1 MPTPEFEAAVRR
13 ATRRR
18 HTALAEDVVRFR
30 EDAGVSRSRL
40 AAEAGVDRRFLDRIE
55 AGTAQPSIETYQRL
69 ASALG
74 ADLGTRLYANTGPAI
89 RDRHQAPMVEL
100 TLRTRHPRWAAFTEV
115 AVHRPSRGWIDT
127 VLHEPRERLAVAG
140 ELQSELRRLEQLV
153 RWQTAKAES
162 LPSWEGWPHLGEEP
176 IVSRLMIVRRTRATR
191 AVAAEFAAQ
200 LRAAYP
206 AHPDDALAALTGIAP
221 WPGPALVW
229 VVLDARGARWA
240 SGR

>member
-1 MPTPEFEAAVRR
+1 MPTPEFEAAIRR

-18 HTALAEDVVRFR
+18 HALLAEDVVRFR

-40 AAEAGVDRRFLDRIE
+40 AEEAGVDRRFLDRIE
-55 AGTAQPSIETYQRL
+55 AGTARPSIETYQRL

-89 RDRHQAPMVEL
+89 RDRHQAPMLEL
-100 TLRTRHPRWAAFTEV
+100 MLRTRHPRWRAFTEV
-115 AVHRPSRGWIDT
+115 AVQRPSRGWIDA
-127 VLHEPRERLAVAG
+127 VLHEPRERLVIAS

-153 RWQTAKAES
+153 RWQAAKADS
-162 LPSWEGWPHLGEEP
+162 LPSWEGWAHLGDDAQ
-176 IVSRLMIVRRTRATR
+176 VSRLMIVRRTRTTR
-191 AVAAEFAAQ
+191 AVVAEFSAQ
-200 LRAAYP
+200 LRTAYP
-206 AHPDDALAALTGIAP
+206 AHPDDALAALTGEAP

-229 VVLDARGARWA
+229 AVLDARGARWA

>member
-1 MPTPEFEAAVRR
+1 MPTPEFEAAIRR

-18 HTALAEDVVRFR
+18 HALLAEDVVRFR

-40 AAEAGVDRRFLDRIE
+40 AQEAGVDRRFLDRIE
-55 AGTAQPSIETYQRL
+55 AGTARPSIETYQRL

-89 RDRHQAPMVEL
+89 SDRHQAPMLEL
-100 TLRTRHPRWAAFTEV
+100 MLRTRHPRWRAFTEV
-115 AVHRPSRGWIDT
+115 AVQRPSRGWIDA
-127 VLHEPRERLAVAG
+127 VLHEPRERLVIAS

-153 RWQTAKAES
+153 RWQAAKADS
-162 LPSWEGWPHLGEEP
+162 LPSWEGWAHLGDDAQ
-176 IVSRLMIVRRTRATR
+176 VSRLMIVRRTRTTR
-191 AVAAEFAAQ
+191 AVVAEFSAQ
-200 LRAAYP
+200 LRTAYP
-206 AHPDDALAALTGIAP
+206 AHPDDALAALTGEAP

-229 VVLDARGARWA
+229 AVLDARGARWA